1 MRVGLIHATTHKDQ
15 RTRTERFRVRELR
28 QAGWYSHAS
37 ETEEEAPAK
46 AEAEQAKGLVF
57 SLSAPLAFRSLPL
70 LALPCKPIPRQASS
84 GNLRADMREAFRI
97 TQLASVVT
105 KTLFVQITKQVERF
119 HADIGA
125 VKLALHQAPEV
136 FHSIRMNIAANVLY
150 GVIHDRVLI
159 FAIQPVVRLQRVAE
173 QRRASLDVLAN
184 LAVKFML
191 AAIRYGER
199 ANVAAALHHAES
211 DGLILAARSRDDF
224 RAALGVHVARLS
236 ADERFVHLNFTRE
249 FRSSLVLH
257 RLTDTM
263 IQKPSCRI
271 AASEIALHLLC
282 RNAFLGVCG
291 DRHGQ
296 EPLGQGKMALIEY
309 GARGG
314 AVLVA
319 AAFVIALVQATGR
332 NADFLDFALAVFTF
346 TGGFVGDDLGELVGT
361 AGHAPNAIRPLSFQV
376 RQALFFCPELLR
388 GFSQTPCHEMGLPEV

>member
-1 MRVGLIHATTHKDQ
+1 VRVGLIHATTHKDQ

-159 FAIQPVVRLQRVAE
+159 FPIQPVVRLQRIAE

-191 AAIRYGER
+191 AAIRYSER
-199 ANVAAALHHAES
+199 SHVPAALHHS
-211 DGLILAARSRDDF
+211 KRDGFIRATSARYDLGAAF
-224 RAALGVHVARLS
+224 GVHVAGLP
-236 ADERFVHLNFTRE
+236 ADERFVHFNFTRK
-249 FRSSLVLH
+249 FRSGLVLH
-257 RLTDTM
+257 RFTNAMEHEPSGFLSQSKVTCDFAGTNTIPAVGNQPHSGEPFFNRDRGF
-263 IQKPSCRI
+263 IQNRPNLHRELF
-271 AASEIALHLLC
+271 AAIRSATLP
-282 RNAFLGVCG
+282 NAARLQEHRFL
-291 DRHGQ
+291 R
-296 EPLGQGKMALIEY
+296 
-309 GARGG
+309 G
-314 AVLVA
+314 AVGALNPVGPTLRRE
-319 AAFVIALVQATGR
+319 VTQRIVGIAE
-332 NADFLDFALAVFTF
+332 VFDRI
-346 TGGFVGDDLGELVGT
+346 G
-361 AGHAPNAIRPLSFQV
+361 Q
-376 RQALFFCPELLR
+376 CLR
-388 GFSQTPCHEMGLPEV
+388 GFHVQSMS